1 MHQNAHPPRPYR
13 RPVRRAV
20 FYTRDSSA
28 VVPLSDQTLRE
39 GIHDLRWRLEE
50 MLADGPSALV
60 IDVSGLTRLSSPTI
74 AALLWAKRRCT
85 ARGVRV
91 TLKQPDQAM
100 VGLLHR
106 TGLDDVLEIQP
117 PHDSALGKAPR

>member
-1 MHQNAHPPRPYR
+1 
-13 RPVRRAV
+13 V
-20 FYTRDSSA
+20 FYTRDNSA
-28 VVPLSDQTLRE
+28 VVPLSDQTLRD

-50 MLADGPSALV
+50 MLADGPSALIV
-60 IDVSGLTRLSSPTI
+60 DVSGLSRLSSPTI

-91 TLKQPDQAM
+91 TLSHPDQAM

-106 TGLDDVLEIQP
+106 AGLDDVLEIQP
-117 PHDSALGKAPR
+117 PGDPALRKATR

>member
-1 MHQNAHPPRPYR
+1 M
-13 RPVRRAV
+13 
-20 FYTRDSSA
+20 
-28 VVPLSDQTLRE
+28 SDQTLRE

-60 IDVSGLTRLSSPTI
+60 VDVSGLTRLSSPTI

-85 ARGVRV
+85 ARGVRL
-91 TLKQPDQAM
+91 TLTQPDQAM

-106 TGLDDVLEIQP
+106 AGLDDVLEIHP
-117 PHDSALGKAPR
+117 ARDSALGKATR

>member
-1 MHQNAHPPRPYR
+1 MRQNAHPPRPQR
-13 RPVRRAV
+13 GPARPAV
-20 FYTRDSSA
+20 FYTRGDSA

-60 IDVSGLTRLSSPTI
+60 VDVSGLTRLSSPTI
-74 AALLWAKRRCT
+74 AALLWTKRRCS

-91 TLKQPDQAM
+91 MLSHPDQAM
-100 VGLLHR
+100 AGLLHR
-106 TGLDDVLEIQP
+106 TGLDDVLDIQP
-117 PHDSALGKAPR
+117 PLDSALGRATR